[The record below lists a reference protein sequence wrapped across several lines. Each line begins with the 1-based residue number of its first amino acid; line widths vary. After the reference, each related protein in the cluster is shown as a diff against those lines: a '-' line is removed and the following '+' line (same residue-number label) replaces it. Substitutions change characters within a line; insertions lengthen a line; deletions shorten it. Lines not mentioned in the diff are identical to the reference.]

1 MINVKRGKDKGN
13 STGKPLDPS
22 APQEVSALVFNL
34 ERSSGVFTLR
44 LVSNEDVIRDL
55 RAQGALE
62 TFIDEAEELFLDFR
76 SRLEK
81 TLPRRPQ

>member
-1 MINVKRGKDKGN
+1 M
-13 STGKPLDPS
+13 
-22 APQEVSALVFNL
+22 

-62 TFIDEAEELFLDFR
+62 TFIDEAEELFRDFR

-81 TLPRRPQ
+81 TLPQRPQ